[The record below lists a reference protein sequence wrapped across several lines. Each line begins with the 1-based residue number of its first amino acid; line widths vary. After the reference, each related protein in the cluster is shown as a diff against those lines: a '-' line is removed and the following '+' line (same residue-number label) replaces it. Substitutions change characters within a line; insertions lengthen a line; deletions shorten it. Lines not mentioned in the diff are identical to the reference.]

1 MDGVITRDAY
11 QQLLEGI
18 ADHALFMLDTEGCIS
33 MWPETAKQFYGYEP
47 EDAIG
52 RSLDTL
58 FAEERGEPP
67 AVEDLLA
74 EAKVEPVETDS
85 WHERADGSVFWA
97 TCTLSPLSNESSDG
111 YAVIVRD
118 TTTRK
123 QYERMLERQND
134 RLKEFTDI
142 LSHDLRTPLGIIDGR
157 LELFRESGEGEHLA
171 AIERTTDRMERLV
184 EDLLRVA
191 RQGQVV
197 DHPEPTDIGRVLEIA
212 KEGTLPETATLRY
225 ESIPRV
231 MADPDRLVQ
240 VFENLLR
247 NSVEHGSTSSR
258 TQSDDSAEHGG
269 DSVTVRI
276 GPLQNGFYVEDDG
289 PGIPADD
296 HERVFD
302 HGYTTR
308 EDGTGYGLSVVRSIV
323 GAHGWDVSVV
333 DADHGGARFEI
344 TGIEFV
350 D

>member
-1 MDGVITRDAY
+1 MHNIGERDAY
-11 QQLLEGI
+11 QQLLEGV
-18 ADHALFMLDTEGCIS
+18 ANHALFMLDTEGCFS
-33 MWPETAKQFYGYEP
+33 MWPAIAQQFYGYEP
-47 EDAIG
+47 EDTAG
-52 RSLDTL
+52 RRLDVL
-58 FAEERGEPP
+58 FADERGEPP
-67 AVEDLLA
+67 PVDALLA
-74 EAKVEPVETDS
+74 EAKDGPVETDG

-97 TCTLSPLSNESSDG
+97 TCTLSPLSNGRFDG

-157 LELFRESGEGEHLA
+157 LELFRESAEEEHLA
-171 AIERTTDRMERLV
+171 AIERTTDRMARLV

-197 DHPEPTDIGRVLEIA
+197 ENPEPTDIDDLLDIA
-212 KEGTLPETATLRY
+212 SEGALPATATLRY
-225 ESIPRV
+225 ESIPTV

-247 NSVEHGSTSSR
+247 NS
-258 TQSDDSAEHGG
+258 AEHGG
-269 DSVTVRI
+269 DDVTVRV
-276 GPLQNGFYVEDDG
+276 GPLRDGFYVEDDG
-289 PGIPADD
+289 PGIPESDR
-296 HERVFD
+296 ERVFD

-323 GAHGWDVSVV
+323 GAHGWDVSVSG
-333 DADHGGARFEI
+333 ADGGGARFEI

-350 D
+350 NGE